1 MAHLARGLAA
11 LVLLAAHAASFVPAN
26 YRGAWSVSLVGR
38 GAAARAAKAAD
49 SSTSVE
55 DLAAAN
61 EALRLKVLQ
70 LEAEADAAKEAV
82 AKAEAS
88 AKVAVERM
96 QGEAVAGDATADSYR
111 AM

>member
-1 MAHLARGLAA
+1 MDLAR
-11 LVLLAAHAASFVPAN
+11 
-26 YRGAWSVSLVGR
+26 R
-38 GAAARAAKAAD
+38 GAAARAAQAAA

-61 EALRLKVLQ
+61 EALRGKVLQ

-82 AKAEAS
+82 IKAEAS
-88 AKVAVERM
+88 AKVAVERI
-96 QGEAVAGDATADSYR
+96 QGEAVECEATADSYR